1 MCQTALAEPVTIRV
15 VQKDLL
21 TTNREDVAHIQRIEQ
36 ALARQGM
43 TLRLKLLIC
52 HLLVIPTYLN
62 VMLLS
67 GTIPD
72 LIYFHGSDQKNGRTG
87 YSGRLASLDCAKP
100 VT

>member
-1 MCQTALAEPVTIRV
+1 MKIVKTLASALTGGLLLCQTALAEPVTIRV

-52 HLLVIPTYLN
+52 HLLVIPTY
-62 VMLLS
+62 
-67 GTIPD
+67 
-72 LIYFHGSDQKNGRTG
+72 
-87 YSGRLASLDCAKP
+87 
-100 VT
+100 